1 MKVSVPPKGIYFGYP
16 TLVAVVTSHFE
27 GRSNVMSAAWH
38 TALSFEP
45 ILYGVAIAP
54 SRFSHGL
61 IEKSGEFTINFLP
74 YEKAHLIT
82 LVGRT
87 SGRDID
93 KFHEFKLQTIQP
105 VRVKAPVLKDAYA
118 AYECR
123 VVQMV
128 KTGDHTFFVG
138 EVVASHEKEGAFL
151 EKGIPDLKVSDPA
164 LYVGRN
170 RYFSVK
176 EARVKK
182 IDPEEARLILLRG
195 TKG

>member
-16 TLVAVVTSHFE
+16 TLVAVVTSHFK

-45 ILYGVAIAP
+45 LLYGIAIAP
-54 SRFSHGL
+54 SRFTHGL
-61 IEKSGEFTINFLP
+61 IEKSGEFTVNFLP

-87 SGRDID
+87 SGRDIN
-93 KFHEFKLQTIQP
+93 KFHEFNLQTIQP
-105 VRVKAPVLKDAYA
+105 IKVKAPILKDAYA
-118 AYECR
+118 AYECK

-128 KTGDHTFFVG
+128 TTGDHTFFVG
-138 EVVASHEKEGAFL
+138 EVLASHEKDGAFL
-151 EKGIPDLKVSDPA
+151 EKGIPNLQISDPA

-176 EARVKK
+176 RAKVKK
-182 IDPEEARLILLRG
+182 IDPEEARKILLG
-195 TKG
+195 STKV